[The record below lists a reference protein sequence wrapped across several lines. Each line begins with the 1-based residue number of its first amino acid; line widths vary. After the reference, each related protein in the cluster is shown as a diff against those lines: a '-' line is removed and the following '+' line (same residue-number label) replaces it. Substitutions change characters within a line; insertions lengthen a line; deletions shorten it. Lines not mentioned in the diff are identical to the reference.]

1 VNLFWKKKC
10 RRNFDKIR
18 KFIDF
23 WIFWSFWNVVY
34 YPKFFDR
41 IHHHPIVFCVLHH
54 PDTNTHTQ
62 QQFWNWKHFFLNFI
76 PHFWTQLYRELFICE
91 TVITQLLSWRKTK
104 FAPFYDSV
112 KKHFFGPW
120 ANRRKNSVSP
130 GKHFSIFVNAQMQSE
145 NIWNRFSLILSAMQ
159 QNKKQEIVCVSVYV
173 SSPPPYLMM
182 MMMMQK

>member
-1 VNLFWKKKC
+1 M
-10 RRNFDKIR
+10 NFL
-18 KFIDF
+18 
-23 WIFWSFWNVVY
+23 
-34 YPKFFDR
+34 
-41 IHHHPIVFCVLHH
+41 VFLKRCVLSEILWSNPPPPNCILCTSSPRYKH
-54 PDTNTHTQ
+54 THNNN
-62 QQFWNWKHFFLNFI
+62 FEIENIFFFYFI

-130 GKHFSIFVNAQMQSE
+130 GKHFSIFVDAQMQSE

-182 MMMMQK
+182 MMMQK